1 MTAPRPIAV
10 AIVEDQRDIR
20 QGLEALVG
28 GTQGFRCSGAFRS
41 MEDALARLHLDPPD
55 VLLLDIGLPGQSGI
69 EGTEAVKRRFS
80 AVEILIITV
89 YKDDRRIF
97 NALCAGASGY
107 LLKDTAPAQLLQ
119 HIADVAAG
127 GAPMS
132 PAIARRVVSLF
143 RDFRPPDHAEYALSP
158 QEQRILGLLVDGH
171 NYRTA
176 AKELGITVNTVS
188 FHLKQIYEKLQVH
201 SKSEAVAKALR
212 HRLVR

>member
-1 MTAPRPIAV
+1 MSARDAIAV

-20 QGLEALVG
+20 QGLEALIG
-28 GTQGFRCSGAFRS
+28 GTVGYRCSGAFRS
-41 MEDALARLHLDPPD
+41 MEEALARLPLDVPD

-69 EGTEAVKRRFS
+69 EGTEVVKRRFPEM
-80 AVEILIITV
+80 EILIITV
-89 YKDDRRIF
+89 YKDDGRIF

-119 HIADVAAG
+119 HITDVAAG

-143 RDFRPPDHAEYALSP
+143 RDFRPPDHAEYALST
-158 QEQRILGLLVDGH
+158 QEQRILELLVDGH

-176 AKELGITVNTVS
+176 AKALSISVNTIS